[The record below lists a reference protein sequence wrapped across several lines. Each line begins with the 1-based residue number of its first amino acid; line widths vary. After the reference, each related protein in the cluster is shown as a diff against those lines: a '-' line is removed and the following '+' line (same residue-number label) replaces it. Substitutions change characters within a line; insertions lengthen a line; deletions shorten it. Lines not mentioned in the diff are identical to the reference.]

1 MADTPKHK
9 LLFGIPYGRPVENGQ
24 KDPDGGLVDKPG
36 VQACWTW
43 DSTKNVFS
51 SGSLG
56 FDCGFDDDYET
67 SKQLEASGFT
77 WDDNV
82 LTLDTESQIF

>member
-9 LLFGIPYGRPVENGQ
+9 LLFGIPYGIPTNPGKQ
-24 KDPDGGLVDKPG
+24 DPGSGIVDKPS
-36 VQACWTW
+36 VLPCWTW

-56 FDCGFDDDYET
+56 FDCGYDDDYEL

-77 WDDNV
+77 WDDDV
-82 LTLDTESQIF
+82 LTMDTESQIF